1 MDPLQ
6 TLIDAHAPIGEAF
19 EASLPEDFSTVPLAA
34 ESHDGE
40 RTIEQVAEDI
50 DRSIYAKLVTS

>member
-6 TLIDAHAPIGEAF
+6 TLIDAHTPIGEAL
-19 EASLPEDFSTVPLAA
+19 EASLPEDFSTVPLAE
-34 ESHDGE
+34 ESRGE
-40 RTIEQVAEDI
+40 ATVETVVEEI

>member
-6 TLIDAHAPIGEAF
+6 TLIDAHTPMGELFIA
-19 EASLPEDFSTVPLAA
+19 EDFSTAPLAA
-34 ESHDGE
+34 ESHGE
-40 RTIEQVAEDI
+40 QTIEDVAEEI